1 VMIRRAFDT
10 SQSVAEGFL
19 CLETSVS
26 YVLKPDTTG
35 TAMSCLRTSETL
47 EPIGSGVFCFSV
59 TPRARETVLVGLP
72 SDVSTAGM
80 VRLTPTLG
88 G

>member
-26 YVLKPDTTG
+26 YVLKLDTVSPTNDSSLLLHDASRQRPRWPPQEG
-35 TAMSCLRTSETL
+35 CAPLWELNAASSEVMLNSRT
-47 EPIGSGVFCFSV
+47 
-59 TPRARETVLVGLP
+59 
-72 SDVSTAGM
+72 
-80 VRLTPTLG
+80 RLN
-88 G
+88 

>member
-26 YVLKPDTTG
+26 YVLKLDTTG
-35 TAMSCLRTSETL
+35 TALVLSQDIGNPRTYWFGGFL
-47 EPIGSGVFCFSV
+47 LFWGPFGR
-59 TPRARETVLVGLP
+59 PVGW
-72 SDVSTAGM
+72 
-80 VRLTPTLG
+80 
-88 G
+88 